1 MVYGKGGIEQQ
12 FLHKGIKFNK
22 DDFYLHKRATDFLE
36 DRQKV
41 EDVLY
46 SERDQA
52 EVKKTF
58 K

>member
-41 EDVLY
+41 ENALFFQ
-46 SERDQA
+46 RDQDEA
-52 EVKKTF
+52 KNI
-58 K
+58 